1 MADRL
6 EIVAPGMPVAQGRHR
21 DRVVTPLGKP
31 AFVQRYTPKETT
43 RWRQAVLFAAR
54 TTSGYPADPWDGPV
68 RITLDAYFERPKSM
82 MSKRYPD
89 GPIRR
94 NSKPDADNLVK
105 SVLDA
110 LTPPKVKRKGNA
122 VIDEIN
128 RQAARRGY
136 LWIDDGQVHLGR
148 VDRWYAAKGC
158 GPGVIIVAE
167 RIFEMAPDLGH
178 EVLPCL

>member
-1 MADRL
+1 
-6 EIVAPGMPVAQGRHR
+6 MPVAQGRHR
-21 DRVVTPLGKP
+21 DRVVTPLGRP
-31 AFVQRYTPKETT
+31 ALVQRYTPKETT
-43 RWRQAVLFAAR
+43 RWRQGVLLAAR
-54 TTSGYPADPWDGPV
+54 TTDGFPSEPWDGAV

-82 MSKRYPD
+82 MSNRFPD

-94 NSKPDADNLVK
+94 NSKPDSDNLVK
-105 SVLDA
+105 AVLDA

-122 VIDEIN
+122 VIDEAN

-136 LWIDDGQVHLGR
+136 LWIDDGQVHLGH

-167 RIFEMAPDLGH
+167 RIVDVAPSTGQEAL
-178 EVLPCL
+178 LCS